1 MTYDTWDRVAELYVC
16 RNVCRKSTQPRR
28 PVVPFG
34 V

>member
-1 MTYDTWDRVAELYVC
+1 MTYDTWDRVAELY
-16 RNVCRKSTQPRR
+16 VCRKSTQPRR